1 MFKGYT
7 TATGAPLTGTWLE
20 STYTKF
26 PILKEFAQSANVAD
40 VYSED
45 DQLESTTTP
54 GVLVVDDPTY
64 TNERGHAFTNAEA
77 YNTGMQIFVAYVNL
91 FNNNI
96 CVVLDIPQDAY
107 DMPDT
112 IEGLDTPKPAW
123 RLDDMVKPVDF
134 VVSLAKA
141 IQPYPTC
148 VLIVQHSIGC
158 VYVVYHYALF

>member
-1 MFKGYT
+1 VFKGYT
-7 TATGAPLTGTWLE
+7 TATGAVLTGTWRE

-26 PILKEFAQSANVAD
+26 PILKEFAANTTE

-91 FNNNI
+91 YNNNI
-96 CVVLDIPQDAY
+96 SVVLDIPQDAY
-107 DMPDT
+107 HMPDT
-112 IEGLDTPKPAW
+112 IEGLDIPKPAW
-123 RLDDMVKPVDF
+123 RLDDMVQPVDF

-141 IQPYPTC
+141 IQLYTPMCTNRT
-148 VLIVQHSIGC
+148 
-158 VYVVYHYALF
+158 A

>member
-7 TATGAPLTGTWLE
+7 TATGAPLTGTWRE
-20 STYTKF
+20 QTYTKF
-26 PILKEFAQSANVAD
+26 PILKEFAASKAEA
-40 VYSED
+40 YSED
-45 DQLESTTTP
+45 DQLESTTSQ

-134 VVSLAKA
+134 VVSLAKVM
-141 IQPYPTC
+141 QPHPKC
-148 VLIVQHSIGC
+148 VLCVQHSIC
-158 VYVVYHYALF
+158 FV